1 MLSWFKRLL
10 GDAPETPSAPANS
23 PETPTTSD
31 TPAVQDAIAPPQ
43 WPDLFEAPHLQ
54 VQADLLDWQD
64 KWIFEI
70 SRRALLASHDTQDA
84 IAQALLRRSWMD
96 RVTKNSFFE
105 RDIQPLLE
113 DRLAQFSDRLNT
125 DLQADG
131 SKQMRSPLTSRAMR
145 LATGLD
151 LQGASAGEMLG
162 SATPLAAAAVAV
174 PLIANASVVS
184 AAGFMGLLGATAV
197 SWPVV
202 AGGAVLVGG
211 LAGLGVFK
219 TSKLFEAS
227 DKKLAEQLKAHVTVL
242 FMHDPSGN
250 SLTQRHQH
258 HVFQTIQQRLTQ
270 LQSSHVHSI

>member
-23 PETPTTSD
+23 PDTSD
-31 TPAVQDAIAPPQ
+31 TPTPTVHDAIAPPL

-64 KWIFEI
+64 KWMFEI
-70 SRRALLASHDTQDA
+70 SRRALLACHDTQDA
-84 IAQALLRRSWMD
+84 IAQALLRRSWKD
-96 RVTKNSFFE
+96 RVTKNTFFE

-113 DRLAQFSDRLNT
+113 AQLTQFSERLNV
-125 DLQADG
+125 DMQADWRQQL
-131 SKQMRSPLTSRAMR
+131 KSPLTSRAMR

-151 LQGASAGEMLG
+151 IQGASAGEMLG
-162 SATPLAAAAVAV
+162 SATPFAAAAVAV
-174 PLIANASVVS
+174 PLVANASVVS
-184 AAGFMGLLGATAV
+184 AAGLMGFLGATAV
-197 SWPVV
+197 SWPIV

-227 DKKLAEQLKAHVTVL
+227 DQKLAKQLEAHVAVL
-242 FMHDPSGN
+242 FMHDPNGN
-250 SLTQRHQH
+250 SLAQRHQQ
-258 HVFQTIQQRLTQ
+258 HVFQTVQQRLAQ
-270 LQSSHVHSI
+270 LTSSHAHSI